1 MAKAERLVALIW
13 LLQSRGRSTAQE
25 LATALSVDVRT
36 IYRYMQKLSEA
47 GVPVVSASGPDG
59 GYSLLESFHL
69 APLYF
74 SPDEARA
81 LSEALQLADA
91 ASPSDAAALSG
102 ARTKIEQTLPP
113 GLREDLERLRAA
125 TRVDFWRPVPHDTS
139 EHIRP
144 LLSEAITAN
153 RKIEVIYSTPGT
165 AEPLPR
171 VLDPYALFFQGS
183 SWLLVAHCHLRG
195 AVRSF
200 RLDRIVAAS
209 LLTEHFTPPADLDL
223 DSYRP
228 ERWVPRRIASARLTS
243 VQVTGTASALQA
255 LAEHWYL
262 RHCQPT
268 LDQAGCLQVLVDPI
282 GLRHL
287 SRELLVNAEVE
298 VVSPHALRRSIAALG
313 LALSRRYQTTSKDR
327 PASP

>member
-81 LSEALQLADA
+81 LSEALHLADA
-91 ASPSDAAALSG
+91 ASPSDAAALSS
-102 ARTKIEQTLPP
+102 ARQKIEQTLPP
-113 GLREDLERLRAA
+113 DLRQHLERLRES
-125 TRVDFWRPVPHDTS
+125 TRVDFWRPVPRDTS
-139 EHIRP
+139 ERIRP
-144 LLSEAITAN
+144 MLSEAITGQ
-153 RKIEVIYSTPGT
+153 RKIEVMYRTPGT
-165 AEPLPR
+165 ADPLPR
-171 VLDPYALFFQGS
+171 TLDPYGLFFQGS
-183 SWLLVAHCHLRG
+183 SWLLIAHCHLRG

-200 RLDRIVAAS
+200 RLDRIVSAR
-209 LLTEHFTPPADLDL
+209 LLAERFLPPEDLDL

-228 ERWVPRRIASARLTS
+228 ERWVPRRIATAELTEVKIAGS
-243 VQVTGTASALQA
+243 PAALQA
-255 LAEHWYL
+255 LSEHWYL
-262 RHCQPT
+262 RHCHPR
-268 LDQAGCLQVLVDPI
+268 LAAGDVLHLQVDPI
-282 GLRHL
+282 GLRHV
-287 SRELLVNAEVE
+287 SRELLVNTEVD
-298 VVSPHALRRSIAALG
+298 VLSPDTLRRSIAALG
-313 LALSRRYQTTSKDR
+313 ATLSRRYQR
-327 PASP
+327 AR